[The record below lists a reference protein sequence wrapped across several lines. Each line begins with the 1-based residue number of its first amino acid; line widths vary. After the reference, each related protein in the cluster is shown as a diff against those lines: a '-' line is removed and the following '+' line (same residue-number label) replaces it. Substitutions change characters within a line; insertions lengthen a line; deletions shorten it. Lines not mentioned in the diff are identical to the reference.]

1 MKNKFLLLLILGV
14 AFFASCSDDD
24 KDPFKNYSADYS
36 GDKLAL
42 KLNGKEFSGT
52 SVSFNSEN
60 KKNAT
65 LTLNKLIPGE
75 PALEVKNLIVEELAG
90 DDYTFAGENKNDDR
104 IVLVEGAVKSGVL
117 SLNTSFK
124 VISKVVGEWMLA
136 KPEMDDNYN
145 MVSSCIHLE
154 IVTDVDSIAFPIWGK
169 LPINPNPE
177 IEGDLGL
184 TTLLQTLGGGI
195 LPGLLKKMNLKE
207 DGNLIASYHQI
218 TGIQDLF
225 QPDAT
230 PLVDSEEGLVRY
242 NVKDGQIYILVDI
255 ESLLGRSTENN
266 PTSMLMTM
274 LETGIPLKVQ
284 LDGEKMR
291 AYVDREMM
299 LPFMSVLE
307 LLLPMIDDLELDPT
321 FAAMGIT
328 NESLKQLVNDIINL
342 VTKSSKVELGL
353 NLTSFVEDEET
364 QASLALPKVI
374 EETVFQLAK

>member
-24 KDPFKNYSADYS
+24 KVPFKNYSADYS

-136 KPEMDDNYN
+136 KPEMDDSYN

>member
-1 MKNKFLLLLILGV
+1 MKNKFLLLLILSV

-136 KPEMDDNYN
+136 KPEMDDSYN

>member
-136 KPEMDDNYN
+136 KPEMDDSYN

-299 LPFMSVLE
+299 LPFRSDLE

>member
-24 KDPFKNYSADYS
+24 KGPFKNYSADYS

-136 KPEMDDNYN
+136 KPEMDDSYN

>member
-36 GDKLAL
+36 GDKIAL

-136 KPEMDDNYN
+136 KPEMDDSYN

>member
-65 LTLNKLIPGE
+65 ITLNKLIPGE

-136 KPEMDDNYN
+136 KPEMDDSYN

>member
-1 MKNKFLLLLILGV
+1 M
-14 AFFASCSDDD
+14 
-24 KDPFKNYSADYS
+24 
-36 GDKLAL
+36 
-42 KLNGKEFSGT
+42 
-52 SVSFNSEN
+52 
-60 KKNAT
+60 
-65 LTLNKLIPGE
+65 
-75 PALEVKNLIVEELAG
+75 
-90 DDYTFAGENKNDDR
+90 
-104 IVLVEGAVKSGVL
+104 
-117 SLNTSFK
+117 
-124 VISKVVGEWMLA
+124 
-136 KPEMDDNYN
+136 
-145 MVSSCIHLE
+145 
-154 IVTDVDSIAFPIWGK
+154 
-169 LPINPNPE
+169 
-177 IEGDLGL
+177 

-307 LLLPMIDDLELDPT
+307 LLLPMIDDLELDPN

>member
-24 KDPFKNYSADYS
+24 TDPFKNYSADYS

-136 KPEMDDNYN
+136 KPEMDDSYN

-307 LLLPMIDDLELDPT
+307 LLLPMIDDLELDPN

>member
-90 DDYTFAGENKNDDR
+90 DDYTCAGENKNDDR

-136 KPEMDDNYN
+136 KPEMDDSYN